1 MDLKMYKRPLT
12 SLSVVGAHVR
22 VTPGILAKFANALS
36 EKMVNVYCVS
46 NGEYSVSFFVDSEDF
61 EKARDALEGIVTKTA
76 SFGALSIMK
85 DIGMLT
91 VTGPD
96 FMKIRGVLA
105 QVASILNNNKINV
118 LGISTSFDSAIIL
131 VEWKDCKKAFEAIQ
145 KDFKT

>member
-1 MDLKMYKRPLT
+1 MYKRPLT
-12 SLSVVGAHVR
+12 SLSVVGTHVR

-85 DIGMLT
+85 DVGM
-91 VTGPD
+91 VTITGQD

-105 QVASILNNNKINV
+105 QVASILNNNKINI

-131 VEWKDCKKAFEAIQ
+131 VNWKDCKKAFESIQ
-145 KDFKT
+145 KDFKA

>member
-12 SLSVVGAHVR
+12 SLSAVGAHVR
-22 VTPGILAKFANALS
+22 LTPGILAKFANALS
-36 EKMVNVYCVS
+36 ERMVNVYCVS

-61 EKARDALEGIVTKTA
+61 DKARDALEGIVTKTA

-85 DIGMLT
+85 GIGMLT